1 MICLEL
7 LNTRG
12 MLAHI
17 FLRLSFKTIN
27 ITLTASRK
35 GGLTDADVKK
45 IDNNAMLIRKY
56 ERRMKLLKY

>member
-1 MICLEL
+1 MFRIIKHKRYVGSYLFK
-7 LNTRG
+7 
-12 MLAHI
+12 I
-17 FLRLSFKTIN
+17 KFKTIN

-35 GGLTDADVKK
+35 GGLTDGDVKK

>member
-1 MICLEL
+1 MKLFRI
-7 LNTRG
+7 
-12 MLAHI
+12 
-17 FLRLSFKTIN
+17 LSHKRYVGSYLFKIKFNTIN
-27 ITLTASRK
+27 ISLTASRK